1 MLHEEA
7 YEQKPTIRARNKMAR
22 VAMEVVEQIPDEV
35 LDVARIHV
43 QYEPKKDELVAMIRE
58 TDTEVEYGFWIGER
72 DGKKEYERAY
82 IDAVAIAHHTGVVIK
97 TRTRQPYEVTRWKD
111 RIVGPKNS
119 TFPLSK
125 GWKIGEENVTLGNLK
140 ISETT
145 RIMKRKKF
153 KKPAAEAAWLKR
165 FGYRIDIHKIWK
177 ARAYMLT
184 PRDKIT
190 FWKVRHRTLY
200 TRKHDKDTDGAC
212 AACSDLENIE
222 HLVDCRI
229 IRIEFW
235 DRILDSLAHFD
246 FPPPSDVRALI
257 LLGMKSP
264 TESADPEAV
273 GLITLAWRAL
283 YAEITRAHI
292 EKKSPDMDRAYART
306 CMLMHTR
313 LTAYG
318 ERWSLWARRRIR
330 TSLPNIV
337 PLNIQDGYTFIK
349 IDMLG
354 FDYSVHPKFL
364 REAKS

>member
-22 VAMEVVEQIPDEV
+22 VAMEVVEQIPEEV

-72 DGKKEYERAY
+72 DGEKEYERAY

-165 FGYRIDIHKIWK
+165 FG
-177 ARAYMLT
+177 
-184 PRDKIT
+184 
-190 FWKVRHRTLY
+190 
-200 TRKHDKDTDGAC
+200 
-212 AACSDLENIE
+212 
-222 HLVDCRI
+222 
-229 IRIEFW
+229 
-235 DRILDSLAHFD
+235 
-246 FPPPSDVRALI
+246 
-257 LLGMKSP
+257 
-264 TESADPEAV
+264 
-273 GLITLAWRAL
+273 
-283 YAEITRAHI
+283 
-292 EKKSPDMDRAYART
+292 
-306 CMLMHTR
+306 
-313 LTAYG
+313 
-318 ERWSLWARRRIR
+318 
-330 TSLPNIV
+330 
-337 PLNIQDGYTFIK
+337 
-349 IDMLG
+349 
-354 FDYSVHPKFL
+354 
-364 REAKS
+364 